1 MNLKISPTLSLNGTI
16 DAPSSKSY
24 SHRAFLAAALG
35 KGISII
41 KKPLTSGD
49 VAVTIELLQ
58 KLGVKMV
65 KESDDVFVVVRD
77 ENSFQSQKEVLD
89 CKNSGTTI
97 RFLSVL
103 SLLIDDGLSLT
114 GVFLKKKRPILPLLE
129 ALKDLGAVYH
139 LEGYNISVKRVN
151 KRCKTLQIPGNISSQ
166 FLSALLMV
174 CPILH
179 CENTCFITINTTSP
193 LVSYPYIQIT
203 KEILNSFGIEIQ
215 ETINQNGT
223 LNYLISCDQNYR
235 PQVYEIPGDFSSIA
249 FFIAASVLS
258 PEDSNITIRNLNF
271 QKPQGDRQI
280 ITILRKMGAQIYIN
294 EDKNEL
300 TIKGNIKK
308 YPLHGTEIDCKDIPD
323 LFPILSIIGACAK
336 GKTLLYNASHLRY
349 KESDRIA
356 IVSRELQKL
365 GVKVKEEH
373 DTLIIYHSET
383 LKGSKINHENDHR
396 IAMSFTIAALCA
408 NSDSQINNIE
418 IINDSY
424 PDFLSHLKQLGANIE
439 YDKV

>member
-1 MNLKISPTLSLNGTI
+1 MNLKIFPTLSLNGLI

-58 KLGVKMV
+58 KLGVKML
-65 KESDDVFVVVRD
+65 KESDDIYVVVSD

-103 SLLIDDGLSLT
+103 SLLIDGGLSLT
-114 GVFLKKKRPILPLLE
+114 GVFLKKNRPILPLLE
-129 ALKDLGAVYH
+129 ALKDIGAVYH
-139 LEGYNISVKRVN
+139 LEGDKISVKRVN
-151 KRCKTLQIPGNISSQ
+151 RHCKTLHISGNISSQ

-179 CENTCFITINTTSP
+179 CENTCFITINTTTP

-203 KEILNSFGIEIQ
+203 KDILNSFGIEIQ
-215 ETINQNGT
+215 ETINQNNT
-223 LNYLISCDQNYR
+223 ANYLISCDQNYR

-249 FFIAASVLS
+249 FIIAASVLT
-258 PEDSNITIRNLNF
+258 PEDSNVKIRNLNF
-271 QKPQGDRQI
+271 QKPQGDRKI
-280 ITILRKMGAQIYIN
+280 ITILKKMGAEIYIN
-294 EDKNEL
+294 ENQNEL

-308 YPLHGTEIDCKDIPD
+308 YPLHGIKIDCTDIPD

-336 GKTLLYNASHLRY
+336 GKTVLYNASHLRY

-373 DTLIIYHSET
+373 DKLTIYYSET
-383 LKGSKINHENDHR
+383 LNGSKINHENDHR
-396 IAMSFTIAALCA
+396 IAMSFTIAALRA
-408 NSDSQINNIE
+408 NSTSQINNIE

-424 PDFLSHLKQLGANIE
+424 PDFLSHLKKLGASIE
-439 YDKV
+439 FNEV